1 MFFFLEEN
9 EIDLA
14 RFPQFQTLLFN
25 LTYLCYSHNNIGL
38 NSYVLL
44 NRM

>member
-14 RFPQFQTLLFN
+14 RFPQFQTVLFN
-25 LTYLCYSHNNIGL
+25 LTFCATPIIGL